1 MSRISEEICLVTQG
15 RFHIMYSTIDTNET
29 IVRRLETSMANKI
42 INLMN
47 EKVADGSVRVDG
59 LRGVRV
65 ETTTYRDLDGS
76 INGAESGNSSNTTGH
91 GNKIAIG
98 VGVGCAFMG
107 LIALGIIVRDRKK
120 ANESSEREELIILRH
135 IRSDDSV
142 SNSPSGLSAG
152 RWGTSVKS
160 GSDVDSSSEVSSR
173 PSFSVQLDDA
183 SQGLEATKNGK
194 PSTKGESSYLPSSVL
209 QDLLTSEGQPKPLES
224 LDSVD
229 L

>member
-1 MSRISEEICLVTQG
+1 MESS
-15 RFHIMYSTIDTNET
+15 
-29 IVRRLETSMANKI
+29 I

-47 EKVADGSVRVDG
+47 EKVADGSVRIDG

-65 ETTTYRDLDGS
+65 EASTYRDLDGYVA
-76 INGAESGNSSNTTGH
+76 GAESKNNNTKGN

-98 VGVGCAFMG
+98 VGIGCAIMG
-107 LIALGIIVRDRKK
+107 LIALAIIVRDRKK
-120 ANESSEREELIILRH
+120 ASESSEREEIIALRQ

-152 RWGTSVKS
+152 KWGTSVKS
-160 GSDVDSSSEVSSR
+160 GSEVDASSEVSSR

-183 SQGLEATKNGK
+183 SQGLEASKNRK
-194 PSTKGESSYLPSSVL
+194 PSTAGESSYLPSSVL
-209 QDLLTSEGQPKPLES
+209 QDLLTSEGQPKILGPL
-224 LDSVD
+224 DTVD